1 MAFAEDFVALLSEH
15 GIEVDPA
22 FLPEQET
29 IRPSLENVQTW
40 FDELNDAVR
49 EGFDEGSEE
58 FAVCHLLAE
67 PELDVA
73 PEIPSLLEA
82 FDQIAGQR
90 LSGLVS
96 IAQDCLVQAAESNT

>member
-1 MAFAEDFVALLSEH
+1 MAFAENSCPSPSDH

-22 FLPEQET
+22 SLPEQEM
-29 IRPSLENVQTW
+29 IRQSLENVQTW
-40 FDELNDAVR
+40 LDELNEAVR

-90 LSGLVS
+90 LSGP
-96 IAQDCLVQAAESNT
+96 